1 MDSNFGETLKNLRI
15 NNGISQQQLA
25 DKLFVSRSSVANW
38 ESGRRKPD
46 LVIIL
51 RLAKIFNIDSS
62 SLIDTM
68 DAGSVAPEVIVVD
81 DERFLLQ
88 GVIPTLEETMPE
100 ANITGFMKVS
110 EAIEFARKNKISI
123 ASLDIEIGQTSGIEL
138 CKKLTEINP
147 TTNVIFLTSF
157 PDYAQKAWDTTASG
171 FLVKPVKKEDIIVQL
186 QKLRYPVKGVGHYD
200 GMG

>member
-1 MDSNFGETLKNLRI
+1 MNSSFGETLKNLRI
-15 NNGISQQQLA
+15 KNGISQQQIA
-25 DKLFVSRSSVANW
+25 DRLFVSRSSVANW

-51 RLAKIFNIDSS
+51 RLAKIFNIDPS

-123 ASLDIEIGQTSGIEL
+123 AFLDIEIGTS
-138 CKKLTEINP
+138 
-147 TTNVIFLTSF
+147 
-157 PDYAQKAWDTTASG
+157 
-171 FLVKPVKKEDIIVQL
+171 
-186 QKLRYPVKGVGHYD
+186 
-200 GMG
+200 

>member
-1 MDSNFGETLKNLRI
+1 MDSNFGEILKNLRTK
-15 NNGISQQQLA
+15 NGISQQQLA

-38 ESGRRKPD
+38 ESGRRNPD

-68 DAGSVAPEVIVVD
+68 DADSVAPEVIVVD
-81 DERFLLQ
+81 DERILLQ

-100 ANITGFMKVS
+100 ANITGFMKAS
-110 EAIEFARKNKISI
+110 EAIEFARKNQVSI
-123 ASLDIEIGQTSGIEL
+123 AFLDIEIGQTSGIDL
-138 CKKLTEINP
+138 CNKLMEINP
-147 TTNVIFLTSF
+147 VTNVIFLTSF
-157 PDYAQKAWDTTASG
+157 PDYAQKAWNTAASG
-171 FLVKPVKKEDIIVQL
+171 FLVKPVKKDDIIVQL

-200 GMG
+200 KLG